1 MKDDNTQQGI
11 KLSVNQLIGI
21 TFLSV
26 GVVTLLAY
34 AVVKN
39 LAKN

>member
-1 MKDDNTQQGI
+1 MENDKQQGI

-34 AVVKN
+34 AVVRN